1 MQTFKEYIIE
11 EGKLSKALGI
21 GAVAAQSLFGDF
33 VDDWSKY
40 YQTSQDPAK
49 EARAERVLNK
59 GFNVPVDAKQAIKV
73 AAYIFDGDDGHSA
86 KELTDY
92 LEKTGAVESGYRDKV
107 QIGGGPARS
116 YWQVE
121 PKTAMDLVKNSSAY
135 FGPKFH
141 KVFGDNAL
149 KILQSYSEQQMA
161 KALLDNDA
169 LAASFAAAKWIASA
183 W

>member
-1 MQTFKEYIIE
+1 MQY
-11 EGKLSKALGI
+11 
-21 GAVAAQSLFGDF
+21 GD
-33 VDDWSKY
+33 
-40 YQTSQDPAK
+40 
-49 EARAERVLNK
+49 
-59 GFNVPVDAKQAIKV
+59 
-73 AAYIFDGDDGHSA
+73 
-86 KELTDY
+86 
-92 LEKTGAVESGYRDKV
+92 
-107 QIGGGPARS
+107 GPARS

-121 PKTAMDLVKNSSAY
+121 PETAMDLVKNSSAY

-149 KILQSYSEQQMA
+149 KILQSYSEKQMA